1 MKNKGK
7 HYAQARFN
15 YTTKAEEILLD
26 FIIDEL
32 GENAYK
38 QLRYEAA
45 CTSLKE
51 LKDKISAMP
60 SGKIK
65 QQALG
70 FYEDKLQHLEEEARN
85 YSLTPY
91 TL

>member
-7 HYAQARFN
+7 HYAQTRFS
-15 YTTKAEEILLD
+15 YISKAEEILLD

-32 GENAYK
+32 GENDYK

-51 LKDKISAMP
+51 SKGIIDAMP

-65 QQALG
+65 QQALA
-70 FYEDKLQHLEEEARN
+70 FYEDKLNQLEKESAN
-85 YSLTPY
+85 YSATPY